1 MFSTTN
7 FNTHCN
13 TDCND
18 GNFNNFSNKRNMKL
32 ESLKTIR
39 DRLNANKS
47 RLAQE
52 TRIKLTKTLN
62 HGYIQ
67 ELEELIQE
75 DQEKIKIWKELQEEL
90 QKNI

>member
-1 MFSTTN
+1 MYVLN
-7 FNTHCN
+7 FLYICI
-13 TDCND
+13 
-18 GNFNNFSNKRNMKL
+18 MKL
-32 ESLKTIR
+32 ENLKTIR

-52 TRIKLTKTLN
+52 TQVKLNKYAN
-62 HGYIQ
+62 HEYIQ

>member
-1 MFSTTN
+1 MYVLN
-7 FNTHCN
+7 FLYIC
-13 TDCND
+13 
-18 GNFNNFSNKRNMKL
+18 SMKL
-32 ESLKTIR
+32 ENLKTIR

-52 TRIKLTKTLN
+52 TQVKLNKYTN
-62 HGYIQ
+62 HEYIQ

>member
-1 MFSTTN
+1 MYVLN
-7 FNTHCN
+7 FLYIC
-13 TDCND
+13 
-18 GNFNNFSNKRNMKL
+18 SMKL
-32 ESLKTIR
+32 ENLKTIR

-52 TRIKLTKTLN
+52 TQVKLNKYAN
-62 HGYIQ
+62 HEYIQ

>member
-1 MFSTTN
+1 MIVIG
-7 FNTHCN
+7 
-13 TDCND
+13 D
-18 GNFNNFSNKRNMKL
+18 GEQL
-32 ESLKTIR
+32 ENLKTIR

-52 TRIKLTKTLN
+52 TQVKLTKYAN
-62 HGYIQ
+62 HEYIQ

>member
-1 MFSTTN
+1 MYVLN
-7 FNTHCN
+7 FLYIC
-13 TDCND
+13 
-18 GNFNNFSNKRNMKL
+18 SMKL
-32 ESLKTIR
+32 ENLKTIR

-52 TRIKLTKTLN
+52 TQVKLNKYTN
-62 HGYIQ
+62 HEYIQ

-75 DQEKIKIWKELQEEL
+75 DQEKIKIWEELQEEL